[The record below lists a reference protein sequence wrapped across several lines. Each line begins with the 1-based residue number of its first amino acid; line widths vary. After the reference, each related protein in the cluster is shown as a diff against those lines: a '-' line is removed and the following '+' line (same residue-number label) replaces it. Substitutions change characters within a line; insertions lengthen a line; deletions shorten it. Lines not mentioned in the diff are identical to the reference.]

1 MSELLLQAIAES
13 MEELV
18 VPEGYVI
25 IEQGD
30 RGDAFYVLKEGTA
43 SVTVSRLRSCFVLP
57 FGELLEQYSCVC
69 ILRLFYVY
77 CSVSAVLRIPGSMPR
92 R

>member
-18 VPEGYVI
+18 VGEGYVI

-30 RGDAFYVLKEGTA
+30 RGDAFFVLKEGTA
-43 SVTVSRLRSCFVLP
+43 SVTVSTGWLVGWLVAM
-57 FGELLEQYSCVC
+57 L
-69 ILRLFYVY
+69 
-77 CSVSAVLRIPGSMPR
+77 
-92 R
+92 